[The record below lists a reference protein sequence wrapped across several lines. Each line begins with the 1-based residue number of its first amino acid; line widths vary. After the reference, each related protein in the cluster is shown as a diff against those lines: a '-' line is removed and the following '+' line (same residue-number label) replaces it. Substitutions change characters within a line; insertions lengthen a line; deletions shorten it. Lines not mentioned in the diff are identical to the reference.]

1 MTATMPLVF
10 FFAGLG
16 FVLFAGVLGV
26 MVAAM
31 IANRAESRRW
41 RAFAA
46 RPSSGRTSGHEINLA
61 DAKRCVETAVKRF
74 DDGAEA
80 KQ

>member
-1 MTATMPLVF
+1 MPLVF

-46 RPSSGRTSGHEINLA
+46 RQRIRIANETGEIRFSSGHSMR
-61 DAKRCVETAVKRF
+61 
-74 DDGAEA
+74 AELRYRWTF
-80 KQ
+80 QQS